1 MAPQMT
7 RYLNRIRSF
16 LLDESGP
23 TAVEYAIMLAMII
36 IMCIGTILST
46 GNIQKV
52 IWEDSRDAM
61 HDALSSK

>member
-1 MAPQMT
+1 MAPKLS
-7 RYLNRIRSF
+7 RVWNKIREF
-16 LLDESGP
+16 VVDESGP

-61 HDALSSK
+61 HDALNDK